1 MNIAAEH
8 HITCH
13 TGVYAGLQGPTFET
27 PAEYKM
33 LHIIGADAVGMST
46 VPEVIVARHGVM
58 EVFAISV
65 ISDMGYPPEQADKVT
80 HDFVLKKAAEAE
92 PKMRKIIVELLQQI

>member
-1 MNIAAEH
+1 M
-8 HITCH
+8 
-13 TGVYAGLQGPTFET
+13 QGPTFET

-46 VPEVIVARHGVM
+46 TPEVVVARHMSM

-65 ISDMGYPPEQADKVT
+65 ISDMGYPPEKADRVT

-92 PKMRKIIVELLQQI
+92 PKMRKIIVELLKTC